1 MWLHAIRIT
10 QNILILGYIH
20 HKTVERR
27 FSFPLKGQA
36 IEQNGLKGFRNIETD
51 FTEICRVDDRS
62 DKELLRLYALQLI
75 TSKTFKSTMV
85 IAIIINLILM
95 ILPITLNPRVD
106 WNNSL
111 TIGDQLRIPLSIIEN
126 VIGKSIFTSRMP
138 KLNDHFQ
145 WEFSLSKFCSKCSLW
160 NQHFGT
166 MDGTY
171 SIYL

>member
-1 MWLHAIRIT
+1 M
-10 QNILILGYIH
+10 
-20 HKTVERR
+20 
-27 FSFPLKGQA
+27 KGQA
-36 IEQNGLKGFRNIETD
+36 IDQNGLKGFRNVETD

-126 VIGKSIFTSRMP
+126 VIGK
-138 KLNDHFQ
+138 
-145 WEFSLSKFCSKCSLW
+145 
-160 NQHFGT
+160 
-166 MDGTY
+166 
-171 SIYL
+171 YLDKAIN